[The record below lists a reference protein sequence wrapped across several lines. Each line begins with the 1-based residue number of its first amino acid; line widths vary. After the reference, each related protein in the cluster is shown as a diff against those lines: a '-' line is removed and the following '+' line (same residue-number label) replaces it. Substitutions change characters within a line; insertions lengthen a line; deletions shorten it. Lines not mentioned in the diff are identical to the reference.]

1 MLKKTIA
8 YVDFDGKPQTEDAYF
23 NLSKT
28 ELIKTELTGEGGSFK
43 EQLETIIASN
53 DPKVIINA
61 FELVLE
67 KAYGVRSEDGKRFVK
82 SPELFEEFSQT
93 AAYDALFTELATDA
107 EAAATFINGVVPA
120 DLREADGK
128 SASEIAR
135 ERSQAALQGHKPK
148 QKAED
153 KTVQQVPELPTVAP
167 ELESELEKRGGA
179 EISEEDLNSLSIEE
193 LRARLIKQQ

>member
-43 EQLETIIASN
+43 EQLETIIASE
-53 DPKVIINA
+53 DPKVIITA

-82 SPELFEEFSQT
+82 SPELFAEFTQT

-128 SASEIAR
+128 SAAEIAR

-148 QKAED
+148 QKPED

-167 ELESELEKRGGA
+167 DL
-179 EISEEDLNSLSIEE
+179 EEDINSLSVEE
-193 LRARLIKQQ
+193 LRARLTQQAQQ